1 MPVWFDEAAVGVSV
15 AEKLTDC
22 AVGELGLL
30 LLGNVPIV
38 WLGMPL
44 PVSVRL
50 DEEQL
55 HEALLAPVVVLVRFI
70 VGPVSV

>member
-1 MPVWFDEAAVGVSV
+1 VSV

-30 LLGNVPIV
+30 LLGKVPMV

-44 PVSVRL
+44 PVRLRLL
-50 DEEQL
+50 DEQV
-55 HEALLAPVVVLVRFI
+55 HEALLAPVVVLVRLM
-70 VGPVSV
+70 VGPVSE